1 MVLIEYNH
9 APGKVHQKQE
19 IKDSKSSDKNHN
31 DKYFSG
37 YINRVKNKMRTT
49 TSNFDMIDDGG
60 SRKPTIRRDS
70 FNDTISHYINRA
82 KLKIRTTTIVSRSD
96 HK

>member
-1 MVLIEYNH
+1 MLTSL
-9 APGKVHQKQE
+9 QKFLT
-19 IKDSKSSDKNHN
+19 DNKSSDNNNN
-31 DKYFSG
+31 DKYFSS

-49 TSNFDMIDDGG
+49 TSNLGMIDDGG
-60 SRKPTIRRDS
+60 ASKTIKHATKRDS

-82 KLKIRTTTIVSRSD
+82 KLKIRTTTTIIRSD